1 MASSARPIPPVPQDR
16 RHGAMAPKIR
26 TAAAVAAASLAATAA
41 WVQYRTRRAEA
52 EHPPAGRFL
61 EVDGVRLHHLR
72 TGHGRPVV
80 LLHGNGTMIEDFAL
94 SGVLGAASR
103 RYEVIAFDRPGYGY
117 SERSRDRIWT
127 PEAQAD
133 LLSQALV
140 RLGIDK
146 PILVGHS
153 WGAIVAA
160 AWALRH
166 PQQVGGL
173 VLISGY
179 YFPTVRVDVPILSP
193 PALPVIGDLMRYTVS
208 PLIGRLLW
216 PRMVRRLFEP
226 APVAP
231 SFRRFP
237 TWMALRPSQLR
248 AAASETLLMI
258 PAVRRLRHHYRELRL
273 PTLVLA
279 GADDRHIGTLDQS
292 ARLHELLP
300 DSELR
305 IVPGVGHML
314 PHTSPREVLA
324 AIDRI
329 AERVDRSQPAAA
341 LDIAAQHEHMSQAA
355 SAVLGAPAA

>member
-1 MASSARPIPPVPQDR
+1 V
-16 RHGAMAPKIR
+16 
-26 TAAAVAAASLAATAA
+26 AAVSLAAAAA

-52 EHPPAGRFL
+52 RHPPLGRFL
-61 EVDGVRLHHLR
+61 EVDGVRLHYVR

-94 SGVLGAASR
+94 SGVLGAAGR

-133 LLSQALV
+133 LLSQALT
-140 RLGIDK
+140 RLGVHN

-179 YFPTVRVDVPILSP
+179 YFPTLRIDVPILSP
-193 PALPVIGDLMRYTVS
+193 PALPVVGDLMRYTVS

-237 TWMALRPSQLR
+237 AWMALRPGQLR
-248 AAASETLLMI
+248 AAASESLLMI
-258 PAVRRLRHHYRELRL
+258 PAARRLRHRYRELRL
-273 PTLVLA
+273 PSLVLA
-279 GADDRHIGTLDQS
+279 GRDDRLIGTPDQS
-292 ARLHELLP
+292 ARLHELLA

-314 PHTSPREVLA
+314 PHTAPREVLA
-324 AIDRI
+324 AIDRV
-329 AERVDRSQPAAA
+329 ADRVERPRATAAA
-341 LDIAAQHEHMSQAA
+341 LDIAAQHEHMSRAA
-355 SAVLGAPAA
+355 SAALGAPAA